1 MPCQLTAKEERQ
13 EIREAFDLFD
23 AGGSGFIDSGK
34 LKTAMRALGF
44 EPEDDEIR
52 KMVREINSD
61 ASGTAISYT
70 EFLEMMTKK
79 IQIAAEDIEGKCL
92 EAFDLFDTNGSG
104 SITFEELKCVA
115 KELGETLSEEELQ
128 EILEE
133 GDVTGDGTISQKEFM
148 LVAKKAQKLS

>member
-1 MPCQLTAKEERQ
+1 MACLAKEERQ

-52 KMVREINSD
+52 KMVHEINSD

-79 IQIAAEDIEGKCL
+79 IQIAAEDVEGECL
-92 EAFDLFDTNGSG
+92 KAFDLFDTNGSG
-104 SITFEELKCVA
+104 SITFEELRCVA